1 MKKLMTAAVA
11 SALAAAVHAEMKIGT
26 VDMMTLVRNHASY
39 EPNRKLLASTEED
52 YQKRLAAMQGELE
65 KIAEEGKKHS
75 DELRNPMLAQAAK
88 TKAENALIDIQ
99 KRYLSQQQK
108 MRNEAMR
115 NQQDLQDL
123 EARLL
128 KAQAE
133 DIRRQVSRFAEANG
147 YTLVVDASAALFAG
161 KGLDVTDGVLRQMGV
176 DPKQARDGDEGK

>member
-1 MKKLMTAAVA
+1 
-11 SALAAAVHAEMKIGT
+11 
-26 VDMMTLVRNHASY
+26 
-39 EPNRKLLASTEED
+39 
-52 YQKRLAAMQGELE
+52 
-65 KIAEEGKKHS
+65 
-75 DELRNPMLAQAAK
+75 
-88 TKAENALIDIQ
+88 
-99 KRYLSQQQK
+99 
-108 MRNEAMR
+108 MR